1 MLGIL
6 LVLQT
11 AGPEACAPAALCRL
25 LDSAAATNR
34 AMMLTP
40 GGYRAVVETET
51 ATLGR
56 VEGRVQ
62 GATLLEQTSSTVRW
76 SPDGGFAQHVVG
88 SRSFPNAIP
97 ISRLGFLR
105 IGWVAP
111 TLSGER
117 LPVIARNAPGETR
130 FSETLSGPLAPDIVV
145 HPLASDRETYYSF
158 SGGMEVSRSIDG
170 AERRVISI
178 EVMPVADL
186 TREETLFEGEM
197 DLDPESHAVVRLFGR
212 FKAVGRPKRGMM
224 SFTNLFEPK
233 ETLVDLVN
241 QRLADGTWVPRTQ
254 RFEIETASSRAW
266 GYGNARRVI
275 SRYHDAEPL
284 PRRPGALAIGST
296 TTGYSLTTAPRDSLR
311 HYRGWRTHAG
321 AMTKSVAGA
330 DFSRYRA
337 NILQPTGRPD
347 VHLQGYDP
355 GEFLRVNK
363 VEGIF
368 TGASLLIRLR
378 DAVPGVALHAT
389 GGYAWSE
396 KAVRGG
402 GGVTWE
408 TGPWLV
414 EAAGGRTIGVTNKF
428 RNQFDN
434 PVLGALVGRDSW
446 DYLDH
451 AGAGLGVTRRLDQ
464 SGSIAQVEVAG
475 MEDRPLGRHM
485 ERSLAQWR
493 LRENRNSA
501 EGSYFRT
508 RAILELNPAVSPVFA
523 QDGIGFRGEFEYGS
537 GDLDYTRVEARVAI
551 RKSLA
556 PFIFIGRVHAGAV
569 FADHPPPQQLFELG
583 GPVGLPGYEYKEF
596 AGDRALLF
604 RTRISY
610 PLPMLDTPI
619 RIGGG
624 GVTLPSLSPAI
635 SFGWQTG
642 IADVRNAGGTAA
654 VRALGDKRDDKT
666 GELVTD
672 PLTGDPLPVAV
683 ATDEFHHSVDIRIG
697 FFGDALAVGFARALE
712 PGRKTTFIF
721 AFGRQF

>member
-1 MLGIL
+1 VLRL
-6 LVLQT
+6 LLALQT
-11 AGPEACAPAALCRL
+11 AGPAPCAPDALCRL
-25 LDSAAATNR
+25 LEAAAAANR

-56 VEGRVQ
+56 VEGRIE
-62 GATLLEQTSSTVRW
+62 GPTLLEQTSSTVSW
-76 SPDGGFAQHVVG
+76 SPDGGFVQHVVG

-117 LPVIARNAPGETR
+117 LPVIARNAPGTTR
-130 FSETLSGPLAPDIVV
+130 FSETLSGPLAPEIVV

-158 SGGMEVSRSIDG
+158 SGGREVTRSTDG
-170 AERRVISI
+170 TERKVISV
-178 EVMPVADL
+178 EVVPVADL
-186 TREETLFEGEM
+186 PREETLFEGEM
-197 DLDPESHAVVRLFGR
+197 DLDPESYAVVRLFGR

-224 SFTNLFEPK
+224 SLANLFEPK
-233 ETLVDLVN
+233 EALVELVN

-254 RFEIETASSRAW
+254 RFEIESASSRAW
-266 GYGNARRVI
+266 GFGSARRVI

-321 AMTKSVAGA
+321 EMTKTVTGA
-330 DFSRYRA
+330 DFSRFREDL
-337 NILQPTGRPD
+337 LQPTGRPA
-347 VHLQGYDP
+347 VQVQGYHP
-355 GEFLRVNK
+355 GEFVRVNK

-368 TGASLLIRLR
+368 TGVSVLARLR
-378 DAVPGVALHAT
+378 DAAPGIALHAT

-396 KAVRGG
+396 KTFRGG
-402 GGVTWE
+402 GGVAWE
-408 TGPWLV
+408 PGPWLV
-414 EAAGGRTIGVTNKF
+414 EAAGGRTLAVTNKF

-446 DYLDH
+446 DYLDRL
-451 AGAGLGVTRRLDQ
+451 GAGLGVTRRLDQ
-464 SGSIAQVEVAG
+464 SGSIAQVEVATV
-475 MEDRPLGRHM
+475 EDRAVVRHM

-493 LRENRNSA
+493 LRENRNIA

-508 RAILELNPAVSPVFA
+508 RAVFELNPTVSPIFA
-523 QDGIGFRGEFEYGS
+523 QDGIGFRGELEYGT
-537 GDLDYTRVEARVAI
+537 GDLDYTRVEARVAM
-551 RKSLA
+551 RKRLS

-569 FADHPPPQQLFELG
+569 FADHPPPQQLYELG
-583 GPVGLPGYEYKEF
+583 GPAGLPGYEYKEF

-604 RTRISY
+604 RTRITY

-619 RIGGG
+619 RIGK

-654 VRALGDKRDDKT
+654 VRALGDQRDDKT
-666 GELVTD
+666 GELVLD
-672 PLTGDPLPVAV
+672 PVTGDPLPVAV
-683 ATDEFHHSVDIRIG
+683 PTDEFHHSVDIRIG